1 MTTPLARRGEIFP
14 AFTLPG
20 PDGSPVALEDL
31 RARANLV
38 LVFAAD
44 EVGGSAVTG
53 LLEQLRTRR
62 RELEAEVARV
72 VVVTAR
78 PWANQPRDADI
89 FPVVLDKGA
98 RVHRQVG
105 AADGADNPAPAVFVT
120 DRFREIFA
128 AYPPRQDSALP
139 DAQAIIEWLVFI
151 NIQCPECGAPEWP
164 R

>member
-20 PDGSPVALEDL
+20 LDGSPVALEDL

-62 RELEAEVARV
+62 RERFVLS
-72 VVVTAR
+72 AR
-78 PWANQPRDADI
+78 PFGW
-89 FPVVLDKGA
+89 LA
-98 RVHRQVG
+98 RRILRG
-105 AADGADNPAPAVFVT
+105 LNAT
-120 DRFREIFA
+120 SS
-128 AYPPRQDSALP
+128 YPGDS
-139 DAQAIIEWLVFI
+139 V
-151 NIQCPECGAPEWP
+151 
-164 R
+164 